1 MRIGKRDFLKA
12 LFTLEVSGRPA
23 DAGACRCRNAIVD
36 PRDVIGGLLFLRR
49 RLHRYASPSGNIGQP
64 IGSRRNRYRAGVGE
78 FAVYRLDGDD
88 CRPLCQRRDK
98 AGLIDRSDQRL
109 VGRPS
114 QSLIGCAL
122 RCNRR
127 IQLAGST
134 ARNQLHRLWSQRDPR
149 HRYDR
154 SIQATDLQLRQL
166 DKPICGWGE
175 VHPNVLRLHIV
186 KPHDKGHTRL
196 LIRLD
201 TALDQSR
208 LTPAI
213 PVSRGTDRNRCRKTA
228 VIGPTG
234 IEFERIEFSALAQ
247 VEGCPHWISALRA
260 VAGPAHTGAVGRT
273 AGIVDRPSGAVD
285 QMQITPLVRMGAG
298 NRQFRADRH
307 VFPTVEQLD
316 FTDLQISFF

>member
-127 IQLAGST
+127 IQLAGSA
-134 ARNQLHRLWSQRDPR
+134 ARNQFHRLWSQRDPR
-149 HRYDR
+149 DR
-154 SIQATDLQLRQL
+154 SGYDSLFTHDLNLCQLETIAVIVTELSRSKFHHRASPHL
-166 DKPICGWGE
+166 VGGDNKRH
-175 VHPNVLRLHIV
+175 VVLIVYRHRRHIGIIENLFPSLTIV
-186 KPHDKGHTRL
+186 IGYADREILKR
-196 LIRLD
+196 ID
-201 TALDQSR
+201 TAVASINIERTNLDNLREGKGNFLKAS
-208 LTPAI
+208 
-213 PVSRGTDRNRCRKTA
+213 
-228 VIGPTG
+228 
-234 IEFERIEFSALAQ
+234 FSAL
-247 VEGCPHWISALRA
+247 IS
-260 VAGPAHTGAVGRT
+260 G
-273 AGIVDRPSGAVD
+273 
-285 QMQITPLVRMGAG
+285 
-298 NRQFRADRH
+298 
-307 VFPTVEQLD
+307 
-316 FTDLQISFF
+316 